1 MNSTI
6 ENLKKEIISK
16 FENFSEILNNNLT
29 DINITGF
36 DSNSNNLRNL
46 EENYDLYEIENIF
59 DEFENQYYE
68 FRKNTLTSDK
78 YYEVTSK
85 INGFVIH
92 LMNSASTLTNNF
104 YAYNSLMEQYT
115 DNPKLKEYFTLLEND
130 AKKVR
135 DKVTNFVISVS
146 NKTILVLDTIYK
158 GMNDS
163 WPEIKNKSKEYIDKA
178 LNQIFKEKLSN
189 LKNISGTFDID
200 NNQLNTITVDL
211 KTPNNEPLSNIELNI
226 NLENLKR
233 GYGIK
238 KLNDYDFE
246 IDVFVGGGVD
256 LIFKTYVGEQIIET
270 IGNKL
275 ANGTVGVN
283 ANYTLLNKDVYID
296 DYAKLNESF
305 VNVTTFNNNKD
316 LFSALKY
323 VSERNISIKRTIRR
337 TKIQS

>member
-6 ENLKKEIISK
+6 VNLKKEIISK
-16 FENFSEILNNNLT
+16 FKNFSW
-29 DINITGF
+29 NIKWKET
-36 DSNSNNLRNL
+36 
-46 EENYDLYEIENIF
+46 YDLYEIENIF
-59 DEFENQYYE
+59 KDFENQFYA
-68 FRKNTLTSDK
+68 FRYKILTSDK
-78 YYEVTSK
+78 CYEITSK
-85 INGFVIH
+85 RSGFVTH

-115 DNPKLKEYFTLLEND
+115 DNSKLKEYFTLLEND

-135 DKVTNFVISVS
+135 DKVTNLVISVS
-146 NKTILVLDTIYK
+146 NKTILAVDTIYK
-158 GMNDS
+158 GMND
-163 WPEIKNKSKEYIDKA
+163 WWQKIKNNSKMYIDTA
-178 LNQIFKEKLSN
+178 LNPIFQEKLNN

-200 NNQLNTITVDL
+200 NNQLNIISVDL
-211 KTPNNEPLSNIELNI
+211 KTPNNEPLSNS
-226 NLENLKR
+226 
-233 GYGIK
+233 YGIK

-256 LIFKTYVGEQIIET
+256 LLFKTYVGV

-275 ANGTVGVN
+275 ANGTIGIN
-283 ANYTLLNKDVYID
+283 AKYTLHNKDVYID

-323 VSERNISIKRTIRR
+323 ASERNISIKRTI
-337 TKIQS
+337 KKFKVNYYYG